1 MIWSSFFRVDALKN
15 YLIFSYMYKKF
26 WKPLQL
32 DIINKTKKGQ
42 KKGFLKDIKIFLKK
56 KKKNSDNFV
65 LSNIRNFL
73 NMNSKN
79 RLSMENIII
88 KCGKIKTLHN
98 NILALF
104 SMYMHKILIL
114 SSDCNISR
122 LLLNNCFPFLNEI

>member
-26 WKPLQL
+26 WKPRQL

-42 KKGFLKDIKIFLKK
+42 KKGFLEDIKIFLKK

-65 LSNIRNFL
+65 LNNIRNFL
-73 NMNSKN
+73 NMNNKN